1 MEVDLEAR
9 GAQAGEKMFFMVD
22 LRILLFFNGL
32 FESVVCKSER
42 RGKLIAVK
50 LRLTAVGR
58 SAQ

>member
-1 MEVDLEAR
+1 
-9 GAQAGEKMFFMVD
+9 MFFMVD

-32 FESVVCKSER
+32 FESVVCESER